1 MSLNKI
7 KRYQLLIVSSIC
19 LSYSLAQTYSLSG
32 KVLNSE
38 TRLPVY
44 NVNIF
49 IRNTN
54 IGTTTDVEGYFHLLW
69 NKQVGDSSELI
80 IKMMGYKELTIPLD
94 VSKSKTCLGC
104 LSSQIDLGDILI
116 TTQSLELKS
125 IHIHSH
131 KHQSRQTSD
140 ISLSGQKLNDN
151 LSGNIA
157 TTLSNQPNIGVNSFG
172 IVVSKPVMRGYMGD
186 RLLLTKDGA
195 GTGDLSQSSIDHVI
209 TLDMT
214 EVSEIEIIR
223 GPRSLLYGPNAI
235 GGVINTSMIGNPK
248 VKVKKMHTKFLLGG
262 ESFNKGI
269 YGNLMFYI
277 PVKNNQLN
285 LMINNTNTQNQT
297 SPIGKLDNTYSRTSN
312 YKLGFTKYNK
322 DSYINFTIEN
332 QNMDYGIP
340 PSTEGH
346 INGVDIELEKFTL
359 ESNYHRDIS
368 LYTFNQFDIK
378 CNLIDYGHKEFEE
391 ENILGVALNKRTNN
405 VKIEVQSPHSTIG
418 SKLEYKQFSSGGFYL
433 TPNTNELDVSIYGF
447 NEKEFSSFNILS
459 SFRLSYLSINPNQYN
474 YDNIENQQI
483 INRNFIYFSS
493 SLGFNKIMNDFEMN
507 TWIMNT
513 MRAPRV
519 EELYSDGPHL
529 GAYSYEIGE
538 PNLDVEKIY
547 GIESSIA
554 YNAYPLTTSITTFYN
569 HSPYYH
575 QMSKMGECE
584 GEFVDGEDHP
594 CAGADF
600 IEWGSGPIGWL
611 YKYQTE
617 GVTSTIQGI
626 EFNVGYSY
634 KNYKLIYDFSLVRG
648 ENLTNGLP
656 LSYINPDKQ
665 IMVFE
670 YEKAFMNYK
679 IRFTK
684 IHAQNRLG
692 EFESFTPSAYLADFI
707 ISYSNRNQNITIQ
720 FNNIFNAEYYN
731 HLSKIKSI
739 MPEAGRNI
747 LINYKLFF

>member
-1 MSLNKI
+1 MHKI
-7 KRYQLLIVSSIC
+7 KRHQLLIIVVIC
-19 LSYSLAQTYSLSG
+19 LGYSLPQTYSISG

-38 TRLPVY
+38 TKIPVY

-49 IRNTN
+49 IRDTN
-54 IGTTTDVEGYFHLLW
+54 IGTTTNAEGYFHLIW
-69 NKQVGDSSELI
+69 NEQVGGSSELN
-80 IKMMGYKELTIPLD
+80 IKMMGYKELTIQLD
-94 VSKSKTCLGC
+94 VSKSK
-104 LSSQIDLGDILI
+104 INLGDILI
-116 TTQSLELKS
+116 TTQSLELES

-131 KHQSRQTSD
+131 KHKSRQTSD
-140 ISLSGQKLNDN
+140 ILLSGQKLNDN

-157 TTLSNQPNIGVNSFG
+157 TTLSNQSNIGVNSFG
-172 IVVSKPVMRGYMGD
+172 IAVSKPVMRGYMGD
-186 RLLLTKDGA
+186 RLLLTKDGTE
-195 GTGDLSQSSIDHVI
+195 TGDLSQSSIDHVI

-223 GPRSLLYGPNAI
+223 GPKSLLYGPNAI

-248 VKVKKMHTKFLLGG
+248 VKVQKFHTKFVMGG
-262 ESFNKGI
+262 ETFNKGI
-269 YGNLMFYI
+269 YGNAIFYI
-277 PVKNNQLN
+277 PMKKNQLN
-285 LMINNTNTQNQT
+285 IMINNRNTQNQT
-297 SPIGKLDNTYSRTSN
+297 SPIGELDNTYSRTSN

-346 INGVDIELEKFTL
+346 INGVDIGLEKFTFQ
-359 ESNYHRDIS
+359 SNYHRDIS

-378 CNLIDYGHKEFEE
+378 YNLIDYGHKEFER
-391 ENILGVALNKRTNN
+391 ENVLGVALNKRTNS
-405 VKIEVQSPHSTIG
+405 VKIEVQSLHSIIG
-418 SKLEYKQFSSGGFYL
+418 SELDYKQFSSGGFYL
-433 TPNTNELDVSIYGF
+433 TPNTNELDLSLYGF
-447 NEKEFSSFNILS
+447 NETEFSSFNILIS
-459 SFRLSYLSINPNQYN
+459 SRLNYLSINPNQYN
-474 YDNIENQQI
+474 YDNIESQQI

-493 SLGFNKIMNDFEMN
+493 SLGFNKIMNDFEIN

-569 HSPYYH
+569 YSPYYH
-575 QMSKMGECE
+575 QMSKMGECD

-594 CAGADF
+594 CAGTDF

-617 GVTSTIQGI
+617 GVKSTIKGI
-626 EFNVGYSY
+626 ELSLGYSY
-634 KNYKLIYDFSLVRG
+634 KNYKMVYDFSLVRG
-648 ENLTNGLP
+648 DDLTSGLP

-665 IMVFE
+665 IMIFE
-670 YEKAFMNYK
+670 YEKEFMNYN
-679 IRFTK
+679 IRLSK

-692 EFESFTPSAYLADFI
+692 EFESYTPSSFLVDFI
-707 ISYSNRNQNITIQ
+707 LSYGRKNQNITIQ
-720 FNNIFNAEYYN
+720 FNNIFNEEYYN

-747 LINYKLFF
+747 LINYKLFFSIRNNVN

>member
-1 MSLNKI
+1 MSPKKI
-7 KRYQLLIVSSIC
+7 KKYQLLIIAAIC
-19 LSYSLAQTYSLSG
+19 LSYSLAQTYSISG
-32 KVLNSE
+32 QVLNSE
-38 TRLPVY
+38 TKSPVF

-49 IRNTN
+49 IRNTD
-54 IGTTTDVEGYFHLLW
+54 IGTTTGPGGYFYLLL
-69 NKQVGDSSELI
+69 NEQIADNGNLI
-80 IKMMGYKELTIPLD
+80 VKMMGYKEVTIPLD
-94 VSKSKTCLGC
+94 GSKSKKCLGC
-104 LSSQIDLGDILI
+104 LSYQIDLGEILI
-116 TTQSLELKS
+116 TTQSLELES

-131 KHQSRQTSD
+131 KQKSRKRND
-140 ISLSGQKLNDN
+140 ISLSGEKLNDN

-186 RLLLTKDGA
+186 RLLLTKDGTE
-195 GTGDLSQSSIDHVI
+195 TGDLSQSSIDHVI

-223 GPRSLLYGPNAI
+223 GPKSLLYGPNAI

-248 VKVKKMHTKFLLGG
+248 VRVQKFHTKLVMGG
-262 ESFNKGI
+262 ETFNKGI
-269 YGNLMFYI
+269 YGNIIFYI
-277 PVKNNQLN
+277 PMKKNQINI
-285 LMINNTNTQNQT
+285 MINNRNTQNQT

-340 PSTEGH
+340 PSTEAH
-346 INGVDIELEKFTL
+346 ISGVDIELEKFTFQ
-359 ESNYHRDIS
+359 SNYHRDIS

-378 CNLIDYGHKEFEE
+378 YNLIDYGHKEFER
-391 ENILGVALNKRTNN
+391 ENVLGVALNKRTNN
-405 VKIEVQSPHSTIG
+405 VIIEVQSLHSIIG
-418 SKLEYKQFSSGGFYL
+418 SELDYKQFSSGGFYL
-433 TPNTNELDVSIYGF
+433 TPNTNELDLSLYGF
-447 NEKEFSSFNILS
+447 NETELSSFSILS
-459 SFRLSYLSINPNQYN
+459 SFRLNYLSIKPNQYN

-483 INRNFIYFSS
+483 INRDFIYFSS
-493 SLGFNKIMNDFEMN
+493 SLGFNKIMNDLEMN
-507 TWIMNT
+507 NWIMNT

-529 GAYSYEIGE
+529 GTYSYEIGE
-538 PNLDVEKIY
+538 PNLDVEIIY

-569 HSPYYH
+569 YSPYYH

-584 GEFVDGEDHP
+584 GEFMDVDDHP
-594 CAGADF
+594 CAGVDF

-611 YKYQTE
+611 YKYHTE
-617 GVTSTIQGI
+617 GVESTIKGL
-626 EFNVGYSY
+626 EYNLVYSY

-648 ENLTNGLP
+648 DNLKSGLP

-665 IMVFE
+665 IMTFE
-670 YEKAFMNYK
+670 YDRELINFN
-679 IRFTK
+679 IRLSK
-684 IHAQNRLG
+684 IHSQNRLG
-692 EFESFTPSAYLADFI
+692 EFETFTRSSFLVDFVI
-707 ISYSNRNQNITIQ
+707 NYSKENKNITIQ
-720 FNNIFNAEYYN
+720 LNNIFNEEYYN

-747 LINYKLFF
+747 LINYKIFF

>member
-1 MSLNKI
+1 MHKI
-7 KRYQLLIVSSIC
+7 KRYQLLIIFVIC
-19 LSYSLAQTYSLSG
+19 LGYSLAQTYSISG
-32 KVLNSE
+32 KILNSE
-38 TRLPVY
+38 TKTPVY

-49 IRNTN
+49 IRDTN
-54 IGTTTDVEGYFHLLW
+54 IGTTTNAEGYFHLIW
-69 NKQVGDSSELI
+69 NEQVGGSSELN
-80 IKMMGYKELTIPLD
+80 IKMMGYKELTIQLD
-94 VSKSKTCLGC
+94 VSKSK
-104 LSSQIDLGDILI
+104 INLGDILI
-116 TTQSLELKS
+116 TTQSLELES

-131 KHQSRQTSD
+131 KHKSRQTSD
-140 ISLSGQKLNDN
+140 ILLSGQKLNDN

-157 TTLSNQPNIGVNSFG
+157 TTLSNQSNIGVNSFG
-172 IVVSKPVMRGYMGD
+172 IAVSKPVMRGYMGD
-186 RLLLTKDGA
+186 RLLLTKDGTE
-195 GTGDLSQSSIDHVI
+195 TGDLSQSSIDHVI

-223 GPRSLLYGPNAI
+223 GPKSLLYGPNAI

-248 VKVKKMHTKFLLGG
+248 VKVQKFHTKFVMGG
-262 ESFNKGI
+262 ETFNKGI
-269 YGNLMFYI
+269 YGNAIFYI
-277 PVKNNQLN
+277 PMKKNQLN
-285 LMINNTNTQNQT
+285 IMINNRNTQNQT
-297 SPIGKLDNTYSRTSN
+297 SPIGELDNTYSRTSN

-346 INGVDIELEKFTL
+346 INGVDIGLEKFTFQ
-359 ESNYHRDIS
+359 SNYHRDIS

-378 CNLIDYGHKEFEE
+378 YNLIDYGHKEFER
-391 ENILGVALNKRTNN
+391 ENVLGVALNKKMNN
-405 VKIEVQSPHSTIG
+405 VKIEVQSLHSIIG
-418 SKLEYKQFSSGGFYL
+418 SELDYKQFSSGGFYL
-433 TPNTNELDVSIYGF
+433 TPNTNELDLSLYGF
-447 NEKEFSSFNILS
+447 NETEFSSFNILIS
-459 SFRLSYLSINPNQYN
+459 SRLNYLSINPNQYN
-474 YDNIENQQI
+474 YDNIESQQI

-493 SLGFNKIMNDFEMN
+493 SLGFNKIMNDFEIN

-569 HSPYYH
+569 YSPYYH
-575 QMSKMGECE
+575 QMSKMGECDE
-584 GEFVDGEDHP
+584 LTLTE
-594 CAGADF
+594 CLQAGF
-600 IEWGSGPIGWL
+600 IRAGVGDAGWL

-617 GVTSTIQGI
+617 GVKSIIKGI
-626 EFNVGYSY
+626 ELSLGYSY
-634 KNYKLIYDFSLVRG
+634 KNYKMVYDFSLVRG
-648 ENLTNGLP
+648 DDLTSGLP

-665 IMVFE
+665 IMIFE
-670 YEKAFMNYK
+670 YEKEFMNYN
-679 IRFTK
+679 IRLSK

-692 EFESFTPSAYLADFI
+692 EFESYTPSSFLVDFI
-707 ISYSNRNQNITIQ
+707 LSYGRKNQNITIQ
-720 FNNIFNAEYYN
+720 FNNIFNEEYYN

>member
-1 MSLNKI
+1 MHKI
-7 KRYQLLIVSSIC
+7 KRHQLLIIVVIC
-19 LSYSLAQTYSLSG
+19 LGYSLPQTYSISG

-38 TRLPVY
+38 TKIPVY

-49 IRNTN
+49 IRDTN
-54 IGTTTDVEGYFHLLW
+54 IGTTTNAEGYFHLIW
-69 NKQVGDSSELI
+69 NEQVGGSSELN
-80 IKMMGYKELTIPLD
+80 IKMMGYKELTIQLD
-94 VSKSKTCLGC
+94 VSKSK
-104 LSSQIDLGDILI
+104 INLGDILI
-116 TTQSLELKS
+116 TTQSLELES

-131 KHQSRQTSD
+131 KHKSRQTSD
-140 ISLSGQKLNDN
+140 ILLSGQKLNDN

-157 TTLSNQPNIGVNSFG
+157 TTLSNQSNIGVNSFG
-172 IVVSKPVMRGYMGD
+172 IAVSKPVMRGYMGD
-186 RLLLTKDGA
+186 RLLLTKDGTE
-195 GTGDLSQSSIDHVI
+195 TGDLSQSSIDHVI

-223 GPRSLLYGPNAI
+223 GPKSLLYGPNAI

-248 VKVKKMHTKFLLGG
+248 VKVQKFHTKFVMGG
-262 ESFNKGI
+262 ETFNKGI
-269 YGNLMFYI
+269 YGNAIFYI
-277 PVKNNQLN
+277 PMKKNQLN
-285 LMINNTNTQNQT
+285 IMINNRNTQNQT
-297 SPIGKLDNTYSRTSN
+297 SPIGELDNTYSRTSN

-346 INGVDIELEKFTL
+346 INGVDIGLEKFTFQ
-359 ESNYHRDIS
+359 SNYHRDIS

-378 CNLIDYGHKEFEE
+378 YNLIDYGHKEFER
-391 ENILGVALNKRTNN
+391 ENVLGVALNKRTNS
-405 VKIEVQSPHSTIG
+405 VKIEVQSLHSIIG
-418 SKLEYKQFSSGGFYL
+418 SELDYKQFSSGGFYL
-433 TPNTNELDVSIYGF
+433 TPNTNELDLSLYGF
-447 NEKEFSSFNILS
+447 NETEFSSFNILIS
-459 SFRLSYLSINPNQYN
+459 SRLNYLSINPNQYN
-474 YDNIENQQI
+474 YDNIESQQI

-493 SLGFNKIMNDFEMN
+493 SLGFNKIMNDFEIN

-569 HSPYYH
+569 YSPYYH
-575 QMSKMGECE
+575 QMSKMGECDE
-584 GEFVDGEDHP
+584 LTLTE
-594 CAGADF
+594 CLQAGF
-600 IEWGSGPIGWL
+600 IRAGVGDAGWL

-617 GVTSTIQGI
+617 GVKSIIKGI
-626 EFNVGYSY
+626 ELSLGYSY
-634 KNYKLIYDFSLVRG
+634 KNYKMVYNFSLVRG
-648 ENLTNGLP
+648 DNLTSGLP

-665 IMVFE
+665 IMIFE
-670 YEKAFMNYK
+670 YEKEFMNYN
-679 IRFTK
+679 IRLSK

-692 EFESFTPSAYLADFI
+692 EFESYTPSSFLVDFI
-707 ISYSNRNQNITIQ
+707 LSYGRKNQNITIQ
-720 FNNIFNAEYYN
+720 FNNIFNEEYYN